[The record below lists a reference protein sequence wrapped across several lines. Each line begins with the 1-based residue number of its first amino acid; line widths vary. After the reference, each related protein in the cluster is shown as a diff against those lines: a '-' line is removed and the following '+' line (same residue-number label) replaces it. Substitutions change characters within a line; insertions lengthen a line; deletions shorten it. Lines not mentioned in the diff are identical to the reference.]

1 MIKGKIS
8 AFPPTF
14 AAAAMLCVSMLGAA
28 PVQANGADEGGA
40 VLDLVNATRAANG
53 CGPLAPNPQLAAA
66 AARHANDVLFNG
78 AQGHVGTDGSSIS
91 QRVRDAGY
99 GPNAT
104 VGEVVF
110 WGTGTAR
117 NADAAVKWWM
127 NSPGHRAIITDCGFT
142 EAGFSTVSNG
152 LKMSAAG
159 DFGKR

>member
-1 MIKGKIS
+1 MFRGKVS
-8 AFPPTF
+8 TYPPACT
-14 AAAAMLCVSMLGAA
+14 AAVMLFVSMLAVA
-28 PVQANGADEGGA
+28 PAQANGGDDGGA
-40 VLDLVNATRAANG
+40 VLNLINATRAANG
-53 CGPLAPNPQLAAA
+53 CGPVAPNPHLAAA
-66 AARHANDVLFNG
+66 AARHAHDVLVNG
-78 AQGHVGTDGSSIS
+78 AQGHVGTDGSSVA

-117 NADAAVKWWM
+117 NPDAAVKWWM

-152 LKMSAAG
+152 MKMSAAG